1 MRSARRIARPWRRC
15 SSAARPCPSRRRWET
30 PWPARRSPCASSM
43 TGSGRPTKGYP
54 VELGRK
60 LGVLP
65 PPCGGGVGRGDAFGN
80 SSASIARP
88 PPPTPPQRGGGEPTE
103 RAATFCVNP
112 NGMRFS
118 APNPKLKAA
127 SSAIARLHAGPYRA
141 SLWRRQSTTCSIRC
155 SLVARIARCRPVV
168 LISTTRFAGR
178 NLLISSRSAFPLRS
192 FSSSSHRPLAFAS
205 TSATP

>member
-1 MRSARRIARPWRRC
+1 M
-15 SSAARPCPSRRRWET
+15 

-43 TGSGRPTKGYP
+43 TGNGRPTKAYP
-54 VELGRK
+54 VGLGSMRAANS
-60 LGVLP
+60 VCSLP
-65 PPCGGGVGRGDAFGN
+65 LVGEGWGGGDAFGN

-88 PPPTPPQRGGGEPTE
+88 PPPTPPHKGEGSP
-103 RAATFCVNP
+103 P
-112 NGMRFS
+112 S
-118 APNPKLKAA
+118 APQRSASTRKECALVPLTPSFKAA
-127 SSAIARLHAGPYRA
+127 ASVINRLHAGPCRA

-155 SLVARIARCRPVV
+155 SLVARIARCRPVL